1 MHSLNPI
8 NARSCTCRLTHTH
21 YTLYMMMLFTDAP
34 QPDPA
39 VPRGTANTSPLPNP
53 WGGGT
58 AGGGTTGGGTTGGG
72 TTGGGTG
79 GSTANQ
85 RLNTKTTL
93 CS

>member
-1 MHSLNPI
+1 
-8 NARSCTCRLTHTH
+8 
-21 YTLYMMMLFTDAP
+21 MMMLFTDAP

-58 AGGGTTGGGTTGGG
+58 TGGGTTGGGTTGGG

-85 RLNTKTTL
+85 RLNIKTTL

>member
-1 MHSLNPI
+1 
-8 NARSCTCRLTHTH
+8 
-21 YTLYMMMLFTDAP
+21 MMMLFIDAP

-39 VPRGTANTSPLPNP
+39 VPRGTTNTSPLPNP

-58 AGGGTTGGGTTGGG
+58 TGSGTGGGGTGGGG

-85 RLNTKTTL
+85 RLYIKTTL
-93 CS
+93 LCS

>member
-1 MHSLNPI
+1 
-8 NARSCTCRLTHTH
+8 
-21 YTLYMMMLFTDAP
+21 MMMLFIDAP

-58 AGGGTTGGGTTGGG
+58 TGGGTTGGG
-72 TTGGGTG
+72 TSGGGTG

-85 RLNTKTTL
+85 RLNTKKHYVHDRLNLIWHHNYIYTHKVQHAVVV
-93 CS
+93 